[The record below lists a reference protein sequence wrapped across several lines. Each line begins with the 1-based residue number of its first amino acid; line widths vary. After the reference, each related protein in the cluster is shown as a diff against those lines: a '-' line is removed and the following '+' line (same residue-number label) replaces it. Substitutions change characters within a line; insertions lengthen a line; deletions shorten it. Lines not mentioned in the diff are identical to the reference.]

1 MPARQSPYR
10 FLPMLLLLCCSLA
23 SCSRLITG
31 TVIKPAIGNLQQQTD
46 IELVCEGAP
55 SYLLMLDSMLVST
68 PDSRD
73 LLMIA
78 AQSYSAY
85 VTALEECGGSADRMD
100 AIAEKAQT
108 YGLKLLSPLLP
119 SGRITDMAVFE
130 RKLEDLGKGD
140 VPYVF
145 WGATG
150 WLTSILRGHGSPET
164 VADIVYIEKIM
175 ARLLELDESYQ
186 GGSIHLFFGAYHAA
200 RPEMFGGDMLQSSRH
215 FERALAISDRK
226 FLLTHVT
233 YAEKTARMTMN
244 RELHDSL
251 LEEVLAFPLESAP
264 EFALSNRIARNRAE
278 KLLAEDYFAE

>member
-1 MPARQSPYR
+1 MPARQSS
-10 FLPMLLLLCCSLA
+10 FGLLPVLLLLCCGLA

-31 TVIKPAIGNLQQQTD
+31 TVIKPAMGNLQQQTD

-55 SYLLMLDSMLVST
+55 SYLLMLDSMLVSS
-68 PDSRD
+68 PDNRD

-78 AQSYSAY
+78 TQSYSAY
-85 VTALEECGGSADRMD
+85 VTALEECGGTTDRMD
-100 AIAEKAQT
+100 AIAEKAEI
-108 YGLKLLSPLLP
+108 YGQKLLSPLMP
-119 SGRITDMAVFE
+119 SGRRTDMALFE
-130 RKLEDLGKGD
+130 KKLAGLDKGD
-140 VPYVF
+140 VPSVF

-150 WLTSILRGHGSPET
+150 WLTSILREQGSPEAA
-164 VADIVYIEKIM
+164 ADIVYIEKIM

-200 RPEMFGGDMLQSSRH
+200 KPEMFGGNLRLSADH
-215 FERALAISDRK
+215 FERALAISERK
-226 FLLTHVT
+226 FLLTQLT

-251 LEEVLAFPLESAP
+251 LHEVLAFPLEKAP
-264 EFALSNRIARNRAE
+264 EFGLSNRIAKNRAE